1 MMVITGIGYSIII
14 CTILYGIYTD
24 IKVRKI
30 YNSVPL
36 IIIAVSLFLNV
47 FSDINVSYVSA
58 SLILIVGFILSVFN
72 IWGAG
77 DAKLCFALSLS
88 IPVVNLPA
96 FLLWTSVI
104 GGVMAILMLIT
115 PRLYGKYKTLPYGI
129 AIGCGYFMNLLTF

>member
-24 IKVRKI
+24 IKFRKI

-36 IIIAVSLFLNV
+36 IIIAVSLFLNA

-58 SLILIVGFILSVFN
+58 FLILLIGFVLSVFN

-88 IPVVNLPA
+88 MPGVNLPA
-96 FLLWTSVI
+96 FLLLTSVI
-104 GGVMAILMLIT
+104 GGLMAILMLFI

-129 AIGCGYFMNLLTF
+129 AIGCGYFVNLLTF

>member
-24 IKVRKI
+24 IKFRKI

-36 IIIAVSLFLNV
+36 IIIAVSLFLNA

-58 SLILIVGFILSVFN
+58 SLILLIGFVLSVFN

-88 IPVVNLPA
+88 MPAVNLPA
-96 FLLWTSVI
+96 FLLLTSVI
-104 GGVMAILMLIT
+104 GGLMAILMLFI

-129 AIGCGYFMNLLTF
+129 AIGCGYFVNLLTF